1 MQAVTSINNVI
12 VGRVHLEHKG
22 SWRLRGLQS
31 GLSACMKLHAATLLT
46 SKSKLHEV
54 ILSCPDTHALLLMLE
69 CVLSVPAG
77 GATPS

>member
-22 SWRLRGLQS
+22 SWRLCGLQS
-31 GLSACMKLHAATLLT
+31 GLTACMKFHAATLLS

-54 ILSCPDTHALLLMLE
+54 ITASLT
-69 CVLSVPAG
+69 
-77 GATPS
+77 